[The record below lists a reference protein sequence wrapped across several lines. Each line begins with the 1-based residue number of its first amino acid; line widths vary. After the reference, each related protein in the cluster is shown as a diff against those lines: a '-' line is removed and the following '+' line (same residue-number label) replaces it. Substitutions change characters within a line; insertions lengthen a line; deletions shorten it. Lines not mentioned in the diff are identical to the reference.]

1 MVNLK
6 NDKSLL
12 DIKKLAIT
20 KHLNFLLGSGVST
33 PAIPLMS
40 AYQDDDVDTRN
51 KKILESVK
59 QISKSLLDNDCANVV
74 DSVLN
79 DYEKLMLNILNIL
92 NLSNSRQI
100 PKAVNIFTTNYDLFI
115 EKAIDVLSLSHRFV
129 FNDGTTGYF
138 KHYLDSANYNKTVA
152 YRGLNDNYSDEIP
165 MINLIKPHGSIN
177 WKKEND
183 YILVEKKVINNS
195 VIVPPTG
202 VEGADTFMNNHFH
215 EMLRLFQLE
224 LDKPQSILI
233 VLGFSFQ
240 DKHIAKMITR
250 ALANP
255 ELLIIAFGY
264 SDEDKQTILTNL
276 NIKQAPNNLKI
287 LIPSDFIVDS
297 GNCDEKELKNFTMKE
312 FNALIKLGDDYFE

>member
-59 QISKSLLDNDCANVV
+59 QTSKSLLDNDCANVV

-129 FNDGTTGYF
+129 YNDSTTGYF

-183 YILVEKKVINNS
+183 YILVE
-195 VIVPPTG
+195 
-202 VEGADTFMNNHFH
+202 
-215 EMLRLFQLE
+215 R
-224 LDKPQSILI
+224 
-233 VLGFSFQ
+233 
-240 DKHIAKMITR
+240 HI
-250 ALANP
+250 
-255 ELLIIAFGY
+255 
-264 SDEDKQTILTNL
+264 
-276 NIKQAPNNLKI
+276 
-287 LIPSDFIVDS
+287 
-297 GNCDEKELKNFTMKE
+297 
-312 FNALIKLGDDYFE
+312 